1 MSVISGL
8 KRQPTQA
15 FSDAFS
21 ENDTL
26 SRIAEAAKAMT
37 VAITAH
43 NPGGDLQN
51 AADRMIGELDRQMVG
66 RHYNEIPA
74 ELREAAKARP
84 AFAGLLVSRLLEQV
98 QTRAA
103 TRSLPP
109 GLLGEML
116 RQCERILASYAPGTE
131 DAVRIAPDCLGDDVF
146 LKDLSICRLE
156 AFAGVAQV
164 IEQGAKIPVGD
175 LLRGHPG
182 NSLRLGRMLA
192 ANRLRNGPYLE
203 NHTHTPML
211 DGFTPAGWNDCY
223 DVAAQLLIARPDH
236 LGVIG
241 ASWFYDPDLAGISP
255 RLRYLAEVPRA
266 GGAHFFRV
274 GSDQSDIV
282 LATATSPTRRRL
294 VETGLYR
301 PTRYLMIWPRRA
313 MLAWVAKRNFESARA

>member
-1 MSVISGL
+1 MSVISGFE
-8 KRQPTQA
+8 RQPIQA
-15 FSDAFS
+15 FSNAFS
-21 ENDTL
+21 EKDTL

-43 NPGGDLQN
+43 NPGGELQI
-51 AADRMIGELDRQMVG
+51 ATDQMISELDRKMAG
-66 RHYNEIPA
+66 RHYNDISA
-74 ELREAAKARP
+74 ELRQAAKACP
-84 AFAGLLVSRLLEQV
+84 VFAGLLVSRLLEQV

-103 TRSLPP
+103 IRSLPP

-131 DAVRIAPDCLGDDVF
+131 EAVRLASDCLGDDVF

-182 NSLRLGRMLA
+182 NALRFGRMRA
-192 ANRLRNGPYLE
+192 SDRFRNGPYLE

-211 DGFTPAGWNDCY
+211 EGFTPAGWDNCY
-223 DVAAQLLIARPDH
+223 DFAAQLLIARPDH

-241 ASWFYDPDLAGISP
+241 ASWFYDPVLASISP
-255 RLRYLAEVPRA
+255 RLRYLSEVPRA
-266 GGAHFFRV
+266 GGAHFFRF

-301 PTRYLMIWPRRA
+301 PTRYLMVWPRKA
-313 MLAWVAKRNFESARA
+313 LLAWAAKRAAGERHA